1 MRVGTTSQA
10 YGEASY
16 WDRRYSQDEGPFDWY
31 QKYPALAPL
40 FHLYMHRHHRILMV
54 GCGNSELGEDMINDG
69 YQDVVNIDISSVVI
83 EAMQKKYRDRPELKY
98 IKMDVRDMSSF
109 ESGSFDTVIDK
120 GTLDSL
126 MCGHN
131 AQQNARMMLEEVGR
145 VLKSTGV
152 YILITYGALNFRL
165 PLLRETCLWT
175 IKLHDR
181 LASHLTSFKHVRR
194 SANNDVNRLA
204 RMLWLGIAGDI
215 RLPPPSKKL
224 GFERGSEHKL
234 RELTD
239 PIPLNKDGSSAIA
252 VLGENPEVHYIYVCI
267 KDEESSRQQH

>member
-175 IKLHDR
+175 IKLH
-181 LASHLTSFKHVRR
+181 V
-194 SANNDVNRLA
+194 
-204 RMLWLGIAGDI
+204 ME
-215 RLPPPSKKL
+215 KL